1 MHLKKEGLKYGK
13 IYCSRKEEFK
23 IRKELS
29 DANDQYTP
37 WNCVECSTTSEAVS
51 KYKLMGYSRFVC
63 VIYFTLYN
71 P

>member
-1 MHLKKEGLKYGK
+1 MAKY
-13 IYCSRKEEFK
+13 IVEEFK

-37 WNCVECSTTSEAVS
+37 WNCVERSDTSEAVS
-51 KYKLMGYSRFVC
+51 KYKWMGYSRLVC
-63 VIYFTLYN
+63 GIYFSLCN